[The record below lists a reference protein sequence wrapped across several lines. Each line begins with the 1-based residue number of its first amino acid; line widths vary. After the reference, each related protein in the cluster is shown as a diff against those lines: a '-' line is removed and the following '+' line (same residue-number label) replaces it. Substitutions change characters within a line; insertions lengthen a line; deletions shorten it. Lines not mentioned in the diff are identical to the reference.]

1 MTAHLHC
8 ALQFV
13 PNCKIS
19 PVTSEVFIKYQFTML
34 LNNVE
39 MKDGPFLFAFL
50 YIRTKWRHA
59 VRMGVPNC
67 IILY

>member
-1 MTAHLHC
+1 MGFDGEYVPEGLMTVDLHC

-13 PNCKIS
+13 PNCTRKIF

-39 MKDGPFLFAFL
+39 MKDGPFLFAFV
-50 YIRTKWRHA
+50 IH
-59 VRMGVPNC
+59 
-67 IILY
+67 